1 MLKNIA
7 GSAILKSEVISFVAK
22 MKRKNA
28 TVPDAV
34 SLSQFLSW
42 LIYTEY
48 SMGKER
54 QVSSTHKPY
63 ILLIS
68 VTISFIVTPFATPTE
83 HITVNIIV
91 YHYR

>member
-1 MLKNIA
+1 
-7 GSAILKSEVISFVAK
+7 

-28 TVPDAV
+28 TGPDAV
-34 SLSQFLSW
+34 SLSQFLSR
-42 LIYTEY
+42 LIYTED

-54 QVSSTHKPY
+54 QVSSTYKTY

-68 VTISFIVTPFATPTE
+68 VAISFIVTPFATPTE
-83 HITVNIIV
+83 HITVNIIA